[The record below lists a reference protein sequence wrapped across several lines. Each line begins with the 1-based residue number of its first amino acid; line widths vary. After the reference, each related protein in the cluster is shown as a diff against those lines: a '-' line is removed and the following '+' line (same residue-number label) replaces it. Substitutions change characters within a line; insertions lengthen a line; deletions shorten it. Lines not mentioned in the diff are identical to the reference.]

1 MDNKIAVGI
10 VLYNPNCN
18 RLKQNIEAIIQQTDR
33 MVIVDNGSSVN
44 RHSSH
49 ELIGSYCNIHIVD
62 NDKNM
67 GIAYALNQIM
77 EWGKINGYEWIVLLD
92 QDTICPPNIIEEYSK
107 LICSKQ
113 GNQNYGIICP
123 VIYDINEKTYH
134 GDKNINVTRSDEVIT
149 SGSCIN
155 IEVWYKLQGFDD
167 RLFID
172 YVDTEFNERCL
183 RAGYKIVRNTEVC
196 IQHEVGKAKIINIGK
211 WKIQCSNHNAF
222 RRYYMVRNR
231 LYFQRKY
238 FGRMAFLKEAMR
250 LLLGTFK
257 IVLFEKEKWK
267 KVVAYYKGFID
278 CFKLKE
284 NKENSYEYK

>member
-155 IEVWYKLQGFDD
+155 I
-167 RLFID
+167 
-172 YVDTEFNERCL
+172 
-183 RAGYKIVRNTEVC
+183 
-196 IQHEVGKAKIINIGK
+196 
-211 WKIQCSNHNAF
+211 
-222 RRYYMVRNR
+222 
-231 LYFQRKY
+231 
-238 FGRMAFLKEAMR
+238 
-250 LLLGTFK
+250 
-257 IVLFEKEKWK
+257 
-267 KVVAYYKGFID
+267 
-278 CFKLKE
+278 
-284 NKENSYEYK
+284 